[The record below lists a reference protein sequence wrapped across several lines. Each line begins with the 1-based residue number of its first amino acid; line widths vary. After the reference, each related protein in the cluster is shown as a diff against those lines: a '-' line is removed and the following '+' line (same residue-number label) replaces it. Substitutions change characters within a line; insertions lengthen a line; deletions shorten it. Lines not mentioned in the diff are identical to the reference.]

1 MIKKIIILFK
11 LARKIALSDALN
23 VISKIQKPPF
33 IINFFFS
40 IFSFSFK
47 KDDQFQNLSDEE
59 KLCAS
64 IQSMGTTFIKLGQFL
79 ATRPDIIGEKLS
91 NQLEKLQDKLPPFS
105 LDKTNL
111 IIKKNLGEDLYNS
124 IINIS
129 EPVAAASIA
138 QVHKAQINDQG
149 ILKDVAIKV
158 LRPDIK
164 KIFNEEI
171 DALLILAYLVESLI
185 KKTKR
190 LKLVEVVFL
199 LKEITNH
206 EMDLRFE
213 AAAANEYLENT
224 KNDSGFHVP
233 KIYWNYTSEEVLTLD
248 WVDGISIRE
257 TEELKNRKIN
267 TKNIASATFL

>member
-23 VISKIQKPPF
+23 VISKIQKPPL

-59 KLCAS
+59 KLCTS

-129 EPVAAASIA
+129 EPVAAA
-138 QVHKAQINDQG
+138 
-149 ILKDVAIKV
+149 
-158 LRPDIK
+158 
-164 KIFNEEI
+164 
-171 DALLILAYLVESLI
+171 
-185 KKTKR
+185 
-190 LKLVEVVFL
+190 
-199 LKEITNH
+199 
-206 EMDLRFE
+206 
-213 AAAANEYLENT
+213 
-224 KNDSGFHVP
+224 
-233 KIYWNYTSEEVLTLD
+233 
-248 WVDGISIRE
+248 
-257 TEELKNRKIN
+257 
-267 TKNIASATFL
+267 